1 MRATD
6 IMRSMLDLLD
16 QIDQVS
22 HHDQNNF
29 KQSAP
34 ELLSTP
40 NEDGELVSRFRQIH
54 QILAAKNDPKDYS
67 NTPNEVVTSVASVT
81 TDVGGGP
88 NGIKHPADIRVKDPR
103 GYE

>member
-6 IMRSMLDLLD
+6 VIRSVLDL
-16 QIDQVS
+16 IDQVDGSPS
-22 HHDQNNF
+22 H

-34 ELLSTP
+34 ELLPTY
-40 NEDGELVSRFRQIH
+40 NADGELVSRFQQIYKV
-54 QILAAKNDPKDYS
+54 LANRNSSAEYS
-67 NTPNEVVTSVASVT
+67 NTPNEIVTDIASVT

-88 NGIKHPADIRVKDPR
+88 NKIKHPADIRIKDLR